1 MAAVE
6 QSACFSMGDHT
17 LKVPMELFA
26 LNRRRLAE
34 RLREKAPHSIVVL
47 QGGSDSHHHCSDV
60 DYKFQ
65 QEGYFNWMFGV
76 HEPDFYGALDV
87 DSGKS
92 ILFIPRLPEEYT
104 IFMGR
109 IKSTDEF
116 KKYYAVDEVY
126 YVDEIKD
133 VMKKKAPDMLLTLY
147 GLNTDSG
154 RTCKEAVFSGI
165 REFNVNNKIL
175 HPEIAECRVLKTP
188 LEIEVMR
195 YVNKISSDAHK
206 MVMQKLKPGM
216 YEYQGEA
223 IFLDYCYFVGGSRAE
238 GYTCICA
245 SGVNGAILHYG
256 HAGAPNDKKIES
268 GELCLF
274 DMGAKYAGYTAD
286 ITVTFPIS
294 KKFTDDQKAV
304 YNAVL
309 NARNAVIAALKP
321 GVSWVDMHRL
331 SLEVI
336 LTDLKKYGVLV
347 GDVDEMIQKGIGA
360 ILMPHGL
367 GHFLGCDV
375 HDVGGYLEGHPP
387 RPSEPGFSRLRTAR
401 KMLAGMVVTVEP
413 GCYFNDV
420 ILEKT
425 LKDENLS
432 KFFNKDVLNRM
443 KTCGNVRI
451 EDDVLITKDGCEV
464 LTDVPRTVE
473 EIEEYLAKDLKL
485 DMHSLIKSSV

>member
-1 MAAVE
+1 MA
-6 QSACFSMGDHT
+6 G
-17 LKVPMELFA
+17 K
-26 LNRRRLAE
+26 
-34 RLREKAPHSIVVL
+34 
-47 QGGSDSHHHCSDV
+47 
-60 DYKFQ
+60 

-126 YVDEIKD
+126 YVDE
-133 VMKKKAPDMLLTLY
+133 
-147 GLNTDSG
+147 
-154 RTCKEAVFSGI
+154 
-165 REFNVNNKIL
+165 KIL
-175 HPEIAECRVLKTP
+175 TFCSRYTYLFDFIIYLELVQKSIQFCFSRVLKTP